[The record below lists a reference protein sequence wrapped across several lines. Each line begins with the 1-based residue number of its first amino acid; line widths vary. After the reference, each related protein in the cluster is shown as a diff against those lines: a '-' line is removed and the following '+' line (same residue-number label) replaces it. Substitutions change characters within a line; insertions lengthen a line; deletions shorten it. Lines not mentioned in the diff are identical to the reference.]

1 MAALSRSKAPPQRHE
16 EVKAAMNYGCPGPQ
30 SSSSLGGGV
39 ALGLLGCSGSR
50 EWSAA
55 SSVDR
60 PLAAGGI
67 GAPLFIAMRA
77 SDPLQDLL
85 YFVRYPWPWG
95 KPHEAAGIHR
105 PCRWRGGD
113 VAARGTRAAA
123 SDAGDRVPRGRH
135 AGYLREL
142 CGWVSPGPG
151 RG

>member
-1 MAALSRSKAPPQRHE
+1 MRVAQGRRCQVDSAAAWR
-16 EVKAAMNYGCPGPQ
+16 
-30 SSSSLGGGV
+30 
-39 ALGLLGCSGSR
+39 LGCLAVLVRANGR
-50 EWSAA
+50 RRHRWT
-55 SSVDR
+55 DR